1 MMQSDERTRRV
12 SAGETW
18 LQRLLT
24 WTDGQT
30 DVIKLLAACLMVVD
44 HANRALHLHA
54 TGMMLVGRGAFPL
67 FALAWGRNLA
77 WHRDIRQAA
86 LNRLWVFACFAQIP
100 YLSLGNVW
108 WQGNILFAFAVAG
121 QGLRLL
127 TCGTRA
133 AGLPALAG
141 VLLWLPFSATS
152 YGLPGVALLMV
163 SCLLYRSV
171 DAGRQAG
178 CALAWAALALGMN
191 LDISLTAGITGLLVS
206 IPVVGTVTR
215 CRAIPAGRFLPR
227 GVFMLFYAGHLA
239 ALGLLA
245 LLLAG
250 PVNGGLT

>member
-1 MMQSDERTRRV
+1 MMNTDERTRRLN
-12 SAGETW
+12 ETW

-30 DVIKLLAACLMVVD
+30 DMMKLLAACLMVVD

-77 WHRDIRQAA
+77 RHRDIRQAT
-86 LNRLWVFACFAQIP
+86 LNRLWVFACLAQIP
-100 YLSLGNVW
+100 YLSLGNAW

-121 QGLRLL
+121 QGLHLCLL
-127 TCGTRA
+127 RTGSV
-133 AGLPALAG
+133 GLLALAV

-163 SCLLYRSV
+163 SCLLYR
-171 DAGRQAG
+171 AENAERQAS
-178 CALAWAALALGMN
+178 CFLAWAALVLVMN

-215 CRAIPAGRFLPR
+215 GRAIPAGRFLPR
-227 GVFMLFYAGHLA
+227 GVFMLFYTGHLA

-250 PVNGGLT
+250 PVNGGIT